1 MTKSTEEDRH
11 VESSNQRISELD
23 ASVVY
28 LNQKFKYLYD
38 GYNRVVT
45 VNKVTNGDWG
55 DGWNFDGNSSYVK
68 L

>member
-1 MTKSTEEDRH
+1 MGRHWTKSAEEDRH

-45 VNKVTNGDWG
+45 VNKVTNGD
-55 DGWNFDGNSSYVK
+55 
-68 L
+68 